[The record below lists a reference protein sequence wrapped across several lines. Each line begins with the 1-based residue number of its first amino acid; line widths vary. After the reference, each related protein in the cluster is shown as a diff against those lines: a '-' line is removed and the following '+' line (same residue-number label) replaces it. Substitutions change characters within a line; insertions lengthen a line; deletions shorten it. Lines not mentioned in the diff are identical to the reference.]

1 MISWFV
7 DSSGV
12 EIDFLGQLQS
22 DSTSMSVSMD
32 FSDCNAGETCEAIT
46 TITLS
51 VMGISMSIPDTS
63 TYSVSSDGEYI
74 LLDGDTNDIIE
85 LGSSSLS
92 LGYHDSEGY
101 NTMSFE
107 KM

>member
-1 MISWFV
+1 
-7 DSSGV
+7 
-12 EIDFLGQLQS
+12 
-22 DSTSMSVSMD
+22 MSVSME
-32 FSDCNAGETCEAIT
+32 FSDCNTGETCEAIT
-46 TITLS
+46 TITVS
-51 VMGISMSIPDTS
+51 VMGLSISTPDTS

-92 LGYHDSEGY
+92 LSYHDSEGY